1 MVYVLCFVGWNYLP
15 VTINLMAYNNSIL
28 ENRNKI
34 IKTLDN
40 VKGSIDAWSFKN
52 LFFTFLFIKKTK
64 PKEFHEFVIKD
75 LKKLEQEI
83 HHAKDQI
90 KAFIRKSDPDKHGLE
105 ELASIDEIFKG
116 LTDEE
121 AGDKLI
127 YVMREMN
134 NMDLTKE
141 QDFGDFYE
149 FLIDEFGQ
157 RAGKSGGEFYTP
169 KCLRD
174 LIAGLVKYD
183 FTGKLLVSRT
193 RLKTDEELDK
203 LYGDNKNMR
212 EFCKFHS
219 FVTDGLK
226 IYDPTCGVGSLLLEF
241 KGERFKLYG
250 QEINRKSYEF
260 AKFNMLAHGV
270 NDFNIAHGDTL
281 INDHFKDEYFDIVV
295 ANYPYGIR

>member
-1 MVYVLCFVGWNYLP
+1 MGGYGFDRRRL
-15 VTINLMAYNNSIL
+15 NLMAYNNTLL
-28 ENRNKI
+28 ENRGKI

-64 PKEFHEFVIKD
+64 PKEFHEFVLKD
-75 LKKLEQEI
+75 LKKLDQEI

-141 QDFGDFYE
+141 DDFGQLYE
-149 FLIDEFGQ
+149 YLIDEFGL

-169 KCLRD
+169 ECLGD
-174 LIAGLVKYD
+174 LLFKI
-183 FTGKLLVSRT
+183 
-193 RLKTDEELDK
+193 
-203 LYGDNKNMR
+203 
-212 EFCKFHS
+212 CHS
-219 FVTDGLK
+219 LFIKRSSKAPKV
-226 IYDPTCGVGSLLLEF
+226 YDPTCGVGSLLVKF
-241 KGERFKLYG
+241 KHVASDLCG

-260 AKFNMLAHGV
+260 AKFNMLANEV
-270 NDFNIAHGDTL
+270 NSFRIAHGDTL